1 MATKKKYL
9 PIYDMWVTVEESD
22 VTPEQKECEG
32 EGCNEQEQAPGV
44 DDEETIEVTDAIQ
57 EQVNENGEILENN
70 PDAVTEELAQE
81 ANNFFVM
88 ALGRLGYGTDELKQ
102 VYLGQESKNLPVENL
117 RITQKAMREFLKKNK
132 KACV

>member
-1 MATKKKYL
+1 
-9 PIYDMWVTVEESD
+9 
-22 VTPEQKECEG
+22 
-32 EGCNEQEQAPGV
+32 
-44 DDEETIEVTDAIQ
+44 
-57 EQVNENGEILENN
+57 
-70 PDAVTEELAQE
+70 
-81 ANNFFVM
+81 M